1 MRVASPEK
9 LQTCVQNFLLGINV
23 LPRWIDAAASSS
35 DRPGRGHYEWGNWS
49 DELRSLNM
57 WTFGA
62 PWRTIIADIRL
73 ERLVTSI
80 SELHKLKDQIV
91 WEIVE
96 QTYIQAERQRQSSVP
111 EDTVKTR
118 IRSVYSWQRR
128 HDVKKNSLMWFLDF
142 AFVLAAYSE
151 FQARLLFTASPIP
164 QWQPERLVPSL
175 TPAEFGTQ
183 ATHME
188 LEMIQNNFLP
198 FYARVPQLDDEHVLR
213 ARRFA
218 QQFCQ
223 NVTPPQVVMDTD
235 VRETRGMPRE
245 DKAVDFMTPW
255 LQSMDTEQNEQRW
268 QTLTHAVIDERRA
281 VADFELFKGEVCRAI
296 VSLLLLQLTQSPAVD
311 SSYVYDMAA
320 VTAVDQSE
328 KELLVP
334 SRLPGQKKKRP
345 VSRRTLRGA
354 LEERIRRY
362 ESGYREGV
370 QAGAIDPR
378 FQHGG
383 ASSSGPSERGIG

>member
-1 MRVASPEK
+1 MRVASPER

-23 LPRWIDAAASSS
+23 FPRWIDAASSS

-49 DELRSLNM
+49 DQLRTLNM

-73 ERLVTSI
+73 AHLISSI

-96 QTYIQAERQRQSSVP
+96 QTYIQAELKRRSSVP
-111 EDTVKTR
+111 EETVKTR

-151 FQARLLFTASPIP
+151 FQARLLFTESPIP
-164 QWQPERLVPSL
+164 QRQPERAVPTL
-175 TPAEFGTQ
+175 TPAQFGTE

-198 FYARVPQLDDEHVLR
+198 FYARVPQLDDMHVLR
-213 ARRFA
+213 ARRYA
-218 QQFCQ
+218 QQFCH

-268 QTLTHAVIDERRA
+268 QTLTRAVISERPV

-362 ESGYREGV
+362 ESGYRQGL
-370 QAGAIDPR
+370 QPPPLDPR
-378 FQHGG
+378 FHHGG